1 MKKGLH
7 LHLLYLSE
15 RLSFFKSLK
24 KQTLYLRQVKILRFN
39 EKEEKWTENLN
50 VPMTHFWCQDKNYC
64 GLLEPQKVARNKM
77 GPKRRGWICLQKE
90 KPDKTPVHLM
100 LFPPLSN
107 LSTQNYQSATWNK
120 FRLILKRQYNS
131 FKLKNFT
138 DNSNLFNSV

>member
-1 MKKGLH
+1 MKKGLR

-24 KQTLYLRQVKILRFN
+24 KQTLYLRQVKILHFN

-50 VPMTHFWCQDKNYC
+50 VPMTHFWCQDKNCC

-90 KPDKTPVHLM
+90 KPDKHWCTSCYFL
-100 LFPPLSN
+100 LCLTSPLRIIN
-107 LSTQNYQSATWNK
+107 LPHKISLGSFWKGNI
-120 FRLILKRQYNS
+120 ILLN
-131 FKLKNFT
+131 
-138 DNSNLFNSV
+138 